1 MENKESEFTSIA
13 AEAAAT
19 GESRPPH
26 VTAPAKKGN
35 PLATW
40 AKKTFGSKVPEG
52 ERVPVGQKVAY
63 GLGGTTEVM
72 SIWVTNNHFTPM
84 LNIGLGMNPA
94 LLGWIL
100 VIWRLWDAVCDLFF
114 GNLSDNAR
122 TRWGRRRP
130 FIVAG
135 AILTGLFLPLIWWVP
150 QGLSQWQMAA
160 WLIPCGMLLYASYSL
175 WAMPYYSLQL
185 EMSPNYDERIG
196 ITAYRVVPQQIWAM
210 CIGWIP
216 ALAAL
221 SVFGTSYNG
230 GPNLAGGMRTISIVM
245 AVLAIGFGILPGLFV
260 KERYY
265 HAARKQAKE
274 RLLPA
279 MKQTLSTR
287 PFLILSVIL
296 LCNTI
301 GSGIVSA
308 LSFYMNAYVVCRGD
322 IVLATTI
329 QGVTGTLL
337 FLPSLFSVPALTWI
351 ATRFGKKALLYLALG
366 FGITGYLS
374 TYIFFNPAHP
384 WWQVIPPLII
394 APIGMGT
401 WLILP
406 SMLADVVDYDELA
419 CGRRSEGSFTAV
431 FTWIGKMTSTFISG
445 LGGIL
450 LVWVGF
456 NVNNGGQQP
465 DEVLRNLRTC
475 YVWIPVVFLSI
486 CAIAIYSYGLTR
498 ERVAEIRRELEARR
512 GSV

>member
-1 MENKESEFTSIA
+1 MEGPPPKA
-13 AEAAAT
+13 AGRNPAA
-19 GESRPPH
+19 
-26 VTAPAKKGN
+26 
-35 PLATW
+35 W
-40 AKKTFGSKVPEG
+40 FKKTWGSKVPEAD
-52 ERVPVGQKVAY
+52 RVPVRQKIAY

-72 SIWVTNNHFTPM
+72 SIWVTNNHFTPIM
-84 LNIGLGMNPA
+84 NIGLGMNPA

-196 ITAYRVVPQQIWAM
+196 ITAYRVIPQQIWAM

-245 AVLAIGFGILPGLFV
+245 AVLAIGFGVLTGLFV

-265 HAARKQAKE
+265 HAVSKQAKE

-301 GSGIVSA
+301 GSGIVNA

-329 QGVTGTLL
+329 QGVKGTLL
-337 FLPSLFSVPALTWI
+337 FLPSIFSVPALTWI

-366 FGITGYLS
+366 SGITGYLS

-384 WWQVIPPLII
+384 WLQVIPALII

-419 CGRRSEGSFTAV
+419 SGRRREGSFTAV

-456 NVNNGGQQP
+456 NVNNRQQP
-465 DEVLRNLRTC
+465 DDVLHNMQTC

-512 GSV
+512 GFV

>member
-1 MENKESEFTSIA
+1 MENNESEQAGSSATMEGPPPKA
-13 AEAAAT
+13 AGRNPAA
-19 GESRPPH
+19 
-26 VTAPAKKGN
+26 
-35 PLATW
+35 W
-40 AKKTFGSKVPEG
+40 FKKTWGSKVPEAD
-52 ERVPVGQKVAY
+52 RVPVRQKIAY

-72 SIWVTNNHFTPM
+72 SIWVTNNHFTPIM
-84 LNIGLGMNPA
+84 NIGLGMNPA

-196 ITAYRVVPQQIWAM
+196 ITAYRVIPQQIWAM

-245 AVLAIGFGILPGLFV
+245 AVLAIGFGVLTGLFV

-265 HAARKQAKE
+265 HAVSKQAKE

-301 GSGIVSA
+301 GSGIVNA

-329 QGVTGTLL
+329 QGVKGTLL
-337 FLPSLFSVPALTWI
+337 FLPSIFSVPALTWI

-366 FGITGYLS
+366 SGITGYLS

-384 WWQVIPPLII
+384 WLQVIPALII

-419 CGRRSEGSFTAV
+419 SGRRREGSFTAV

-456 NVNNGGQQP
+456 NVNNRQQP
-465 DEVLRNLRTC
+465 DDVLHNMQTC

-512 GSV
+512 GFV